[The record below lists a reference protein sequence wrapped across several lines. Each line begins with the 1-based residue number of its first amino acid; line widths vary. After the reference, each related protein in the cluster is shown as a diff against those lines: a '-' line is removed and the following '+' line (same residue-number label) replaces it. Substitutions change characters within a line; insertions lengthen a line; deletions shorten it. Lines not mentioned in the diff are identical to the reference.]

1 MEQNTA
7 QFGKRNN
14 SRVLPSRPLNRRRS
28 PSSPERF
35 SVAVRGRDTLA
46 ILIIMSTTKRAK
58 VKADKLP
65 EKGSTTVERGI
76 YRVNYPSHKGIRAYL
91 KFKDTEYQKV
101 FNLKGG
107 ERKALAQARRWR
119 KEKLREIQN
128 SPEAQNPLRP
138 IQANNKSGIVGVRR
152 GKTAWSATWSATW
165 TENGK
170 QFHRSFSID
179 KFGEE
184 EAFRLARQARAEAEK
199 RIYGQVFQDALKS
212 NER

>member
-1 MEQNTA
+1 
-7 QFGKRNN
+7 
-14 SRVLPSRPLNRRRS
+14 
-28 PSSPERF
+28 
-35 SVAVRGRDTLA
+35 
-46 ILIIMSTTKRAK
+46 MSATKQAK
-58 VKADKLP
+58 VEKNKSS

-101 FNLKGG
+101 FSLSGG

-128 SPEAQNPLRP
+128 SPEAANPLKRM
-138 IQANNKSGIVGVRR
+138 QSNNTSGIVGVRR
-152 GKTAWSATWSATW
+152 GKTAWSDVWSATW
-165 TENGK
+165 TENGR
-170 QFHRSFSID
+170 QFHRSFSIA

-184 EAFRLARQARAEAEK
+184 EAFRLACQARAEAEK
-199 RIYGQVFQDALKS
+199 RIYGQIFQDALKS

>member
-1 MEQNTA
+1 M
-7 QFGKRNN
+7 
-14 SRVLPSRPLNRRRS
+14 S
-28 PSSPERF
+28 
-35 SVAVRGRDTLA
+35 AVKQ
-46 ILIIMSTTKRAK
+46 TKTK
-58 VKADKLP
+58 ENKLP
-65 EKGSTTVERGI
+65 EEKGSTLIERGI

-101 FNLKGG
+101 FSLGRNGG
-107 ERKALAQARRWR
+107 TRKALAKARRWR